1 MPIVINK
8 TNDLIAKSQADSRCP
23 KQAKRI
29 GGKMRPNKRLR
40 FGILLACLCALVG
53 VVYGVVAS
61 SQTANASGFGKGAQV
76 VAMRSNDQGEENM
89 GSIKMLRKELDSS
102 Q

>member
-8 TNDLIAKSQADSRCP
+8 TNDLIAMSQTGSRCP
-23 KQAKRI
+23 IKGKRI
-29 GGKMRPNKRLR
+29 GGKIQPNMKFR
-40 FGILLACLCALVG
+40 FGILLACICALVG

-61 SQTANASGFGKGAQV
+61 SQNANASDFGRGSQV
-76 VAMRSNDQGEENM
+76 VAMRSNEQGDENM
-89 GSIKMLRKELDSS
+89 GSINMLRKELDSS